1 MTSFVTGTAAGNT
14 LVTIA
19 FDAKLQREH
28 QVRNFF
34 MGHRG
39 LVAPAPTDEDTFERP
54 ASAPIISSEE
64 LNNKRAYQVRT
75 GLSRALDRNVSQS
88 AGRRSLNAYSYSTTG
103 MGGNEQTMTLHYA
116 IAYVEQMKNAT
127 SFVTPELQD
136 LRVRFKMKVVG
147 ANVLADWMT
156 REQEES
162 CLDAPYDKFSAHST
176 AGLTLTQADPPTAN
190 LKFPNGKTAEDQLTT
205 GDELTM
211 TELMRMAAFCETGPS
226 GGQPLNP
233 INIANGEYYL
243 LLVHPYNFNDL
254 LGSQEFREVCIGG
267 SVRGETDSPY
277 FKYADARMF
286 NILIYKYPRIR
297 VATTNANVRKCLL
310 LGSNAIVQGVTA
322 RPHLVERKEDDYGDV
337 YGVGIKAI
345 NGWTRT
351 DWIPDS
357 GTTFNQS
364 MAIWNVFTK
373 SAA

>member
-1 MTSFVTGTAAGNT
+1 MASFVTGTAATNV
-14 LVTIA
+14 LVKIA
-19 FDAKLQREH
+19 FGTKLHRET
-28 QVRNFF
+28 QARNFF
-34 MGHRG
+34 MGQRG
-39 LVAPAPTDEDTFERP
+39 LVAPDVGDEPTFEQKP
-54 ASAPIISSEE
+54 SAPIISSED
-64 LNNKRAYQVRT
+64 LNNKRAYEVRI
-75 GLSRALDRNVSQS
+75 GLSRALTRNVSQG
-88 AGRRSLNAYSYSTTG
+88 AGVRSLNSYTYGTTG
-103 MGGNEQTMTLHYA
+103 MKDQEETMILHYA
-116 IAYVEQMKNAT
+116 RAYVEQMKHAT

-136 LRVRFKMKVVG
+136 LRVQFKMKVVG

-156 REQEES
+156 REMEEA

-176 AGLTLTQADPPTAN
+176 AGLSLTQADPPTAN
-190 LKFPNGKTAEDQLTT
+190 LKFANGKTDAASMVT
-205 GDELTM
+205 GDEITM
-211 TELMRMAAFCETGPS
+211 MELRRMAAFCEVGPS

-233 INIANGEYYL
+233 ININNGAYFL
-243 LLVHPYNFNDL
+243 LLLHPYNFNDL
-254 LGSQEFREVCIGG
+254 LANQEFREVCIGG

-297 VATTNANVRKCLL
+297 VSATNADVRRLL
-310 LGSNAIVQGVTA
+310 LMGSNAIVQGVTA

-337 YGVGIKAI
+337 YGVGLKAI

-364 MAIWNVFTK
+364 LAIWNVYTK